1 MESAESS
8 TNPVIPCAK
17 GQRVP
22 LYNMR
27 MSIKDLASEA
37 PREYRTIQA
46 TIAEALR
53 KGILNGMLEGGEPLR
68 QEEIAREF
76 GVSRI
81 PVREALKQLEGEGLI
96 TFSPYRGAT
105 VSKLSVEEVIETG
118 EIKGALEPL
127 ALQLAI
133 PKQTADDLQRA
144 EELLEEAESE
154 QIGARY
160 AELSRRFHS
169 ALYAPAGRPRLLG
182 MLQSVDIT
190 FDRYI
195 RIYLEVMNIR
205 DQAQQEHREILQFCK
220 QRDSDAAVYALQ
232 QHIAVTVDRLLSYL
246 GKESR

>member
-1 MESAESS
+1 
-8 TNPVIPCAK
+8 
-17 GQRVP
+17 
-22 LYNMR
+22 
-27 MSIKDLASEA
+27 MSIKDLASETS
-37 PREYRTIQA
+37 REYRTIQA
-46 TIAEALR
+46 TIAGALR
-53 KGILNGMLEGGEPLR
+53 KGILNGMLEGGESLR

-105 VSKLSVEEVIETG
+105 VARLSIEEVIETG

-127 ALQLAI
+127 ALRLSI
-133 PKQTADDLQRA
+133 PKQTADELQRA
-144 EELLEEAESE
+144 EELLEESESE
-154 QIGARY
+154 QRGARY

-169 ALYAPAGRPRLLG
+169 ALYAPAGRPRLLS

-205 DQAQQEHREILQFCK
+205 NQAQQEHREILRLCK
-220 QRDSDAAVYALQ
+220 QKDSDAAVYALE

-246 GKESR
+246 EKENR